1 MKNGEGRPED
11 ALRAKLEGFRARL
24 FVKYGEKGAKRI
36 LIGVPVAI
44 LVLLLLI
51 AAFFL
56 IPIRGIEVSGDV
68 TMFNE
73 GEIIDAAEIDEGDS
87 IFLRS
92 SGSIK
97 RRIMKNLPLAESVK
111 VRKTITGI
119 VKIDIEFGDVDFYT
133 EIDGK
138 YYALSEDLRV
148 LDVSESRAKYSA
160 YGAALVIIPEVREP
174 VVGEKLVFY
183 DTVEET
189 DTEGE
194 TLYEVKEERFYAYVS
209 DFLSA
214 LKDSG
219 FSEQTDGVIL
229 YEKFAITVIYDMK
242 YKVNFGNVSDLSSK
256 FNILFEILNDEA
268 MKSMEKVYVDLSTPS
283 KSTARP
289 DNSLDFSIFDD

>member
-1 MKNGEGRPED
+1 MKNSENRPED
-11 ALRAKLEGFRARL
+11 AIRAKLEGFRAQL

-51 AAFFL
+51 AVFFL

-97 RRIMKNLPLAESVK
+97 RRIMKNLPLAEFVK
-111 VRKTITGI
+111 VRKTVTGV
-119 VKIDIEFGDVDFYT
+119 VKIDIEFGEVDFYT
-133 EIDGK
+133 EIGGK
-138 YYALSEDLRV
+138 YYALGEDLRV
-148 LDVSESRAKYSA
+148 LDVSEARSKYSA
-160 YGAALVIIPEVREP
+160 YGAALVMIPEVREP
-174 VVGEKLVFY
+174 VVGERLVFY

-194 TLYEVKEERFYAYVS
+194 TLYEVKEEKFYAYVS
-209 DFLSA
+209 NFLSA

-229 YEKFAITVIYDMK
+229 DEKFAITVIYDMK
-242 YKVNFGNVSDLSSK
+242 YKINFGSVNDLSSK
-256 FNILFEILNDEA
+256 FNILFGILNDEA

-289 DNSLDFSIFDD
+289 DNSLDFSAFED